1 MCLLFTGR
9 LYRYLFSKLV
19 SGRVKRRNPRR
30 VAVYMRHAS
39 LILYFLTEKT
49 IDLRQPSV
57 ASSTASASAAA
68 VAVVVVYFYIFV
80 QCAPFEKSEHHIR
93 ES

>member
-1 MCLLFTGR
+1 
-9 LYRYLFSKLV
+9 
-19 SGRVKRRNPRR
+19 
-30 VAVYMRHAS
+30 MRHAS